1 MATTVMP
8 QIQASVSEF
17 VAKPRK
23 MLIGGKWVDAVSGK
37 TFKTYNPATGET
49 LASVAEG
56 DKADIDLAVKAARKA
71 FESGPWP
78 EMSPSDRGRLLWK
91 LADLVDKHHE
101 ELAELET
108 LDNGKPVFFSRIVDV
123 PTVSDAFRYYAGWAT
138 KVEGTTIPIS
148 APGAQY
154 FAYTL
159 REPVGVAG
167 QIIPWNFPLIMASM
181 KLGPA

>member
-56 DKADIDLAVKAARKA
+56 DKADIDLAVKAA
-71 FESGPWP
+71 
-78 EMSPSDRGRLLWK
+78 
-91 LADLVDKHHE
+91 
-101 ELAELET
+101 
-108 LDNGKPVFFSRIVDV
+108 
-123 PTVSDAFRYYAGWAT
+123 
-138 KVEGTTIPIS
+138 
-148 APGAQY
+148 
-154 FAYTL
+154 
-159 REPVGVAG
+159 
-167 QIIPWNFPLIMASM
+167 
-181 KLGPA
+181 